1 MAEIIIQLMSD
12 LCAGNGES
20 VGSGIDSDICT
31 DNYGFPFIPGRRLLG
46 CLRDTAV
53 ELQRYDF
60 KDATDESINRIFG
73 DPNGRE
79 GKLCLGNAMLP
90 DIESMHVY
98 IASLKNEENKRD
110 YLIRQS
116 TEEKI
121 IRLYSSVRGQ
131 TGIGEDGKADAGSLR
146 FIRVLNQYDPL
157 TRKPLEFRCSANI
170 SELSAAETDL
180 LENTCKALRHI
191 GLNRNRGLGN
201 VSVKLEKET
210 HDNPAGTKQKARMPG
225 YQQTSQS
232 EIRCIPYQVEF
243 ESPVSVQEYLETGS
257 SIKSRTMI
265 GVFANIYRNTYGKTD
280 EMFDHLFLDGTVKW
294 SALTPVID
302 GIISEP
308 APAMLLKLKN
318 DDGRLINSFVCD
330 EKDWKKKKPKSI
342 DGYFA
347 SVDEEKGTY
356 YVAQPGTEIN
366 YHNRLTEPDGT
377 DREKKG
383 LYMQDSLKKGMVY
396 GGYVLLPDDDQ
407 MTESVKKLLSAG
419 TIRIGRSKKVQY
431 GKAKVSEAELQKSK
445 APTIDLRENETVFA
459 ILKSDLVLQNEA
471 VFITDDEHVRSAI
484 ANAFKLKNER
494 PEGFNDLCRY
504 HVLSGYNAMWQMQKP
519 KIRAVRAGSVYCF
532 TAGKG
537 NYPSQ
542 KIIGEY
548 QQEGLG
554 IVEIISH
561 EKMKELSKVTEGAIS
576 LIEYKTDSD
585 AGNKLEQML
594 LYEAALEELREYAFE
609 FIKKNQSII
618 NDLPVGRLRQMLHD
632 ARTLADLW
640 KMTESMKTSDVSSE
654 SNGKKEASRKLLSG
668 LYGSDKD
675 KINWKHLIS
684 DKQLAEQLYSNPDA
698 IMRINKHWK
707 EPLST
712 LLHIVHYRKGGRRR

>member
-1 MAEIIIQLMSD
+1 M
-12 LCAGNGES
+12 
-20 VGSGIDSDICT
+20 
-31 DNYGFPFIPGRRLLG
+31 
-46 CLRDTAV
+46 
-53 ELQRYDF
+53 
-60 KDATDESINRIFG
+60 
-73 DPNGRE
+73 
-79 GKLCLGNAMLP
+79 
-90 DIESMHVY
+90 
-98 IASLKNEENKRD
+98 
-110 YLIRQS
+110 
-116 TEEKI
+116 
-121 IRLYSSVRGQ
+121 
-131 TGIGEDGKADAGSLR
+131 
-146 FIRVLNQYDPL
+146 
-157 TRKPLEFRCSANI
+157 
-170 SELSAAETDL
+170 
-180 LENTCKALRHI
+180 
-191 GLNRNRGLGN
+191 
-201 VSVKLEKET
+201 
-210 HDNPAGTKQKARMPG
+210 
-225 YQQTSQS
+225 
-232 EIRCIPYQVEF
+232 
-243 ESPVSVQEYLETGS
+243 
-257 SIKSRTMI
+257 
-265 GVFANIYRNTYGKTD
+265 
-280 EMFDHLFLDGTVKW
+280 
-294 SALTPVID
+294 
-302 GIISEP
+302 
-308 APAMLLKLKN
+308 
-318 DDGRLINSFVCD
+318 
-330 EKDWKKKKPKSI
+330 
-342 DGYFA
+342 
-347 SVDEEKGTY
+347 
-356 YVAQPGTEIN
+356 
-366 YHNRLTEPDGT
+366 
-377 DREKKG
+377 
-383 LYMQDSLKKGMVY
+383 
-396 GGYVLLPDDDQ
+396 
-407 MTESVKKLLSAG
+407 
-419 TIRIGRSKKVQY
+419 
-431 GKAKVSEAELQKSK
+431 
-445 APTIDLRENETVFA
+445 RENETVFA

-609 FIKKNQSII
+609 FIKRNQSII